1 MNRYV
6 GQTNLSLIGPLGQK
20 KISAARVTILGCGA
34 LGTVAADLLTRA
46 GVGRLL
52 IIDRDVV
59 ELSNLQRQTLFIESD
74 AAAKVP
80 KAEAAALR
88 LRQINSEVNIEASV
102 VDFTG
107 INALELVRGSD
118 LVIDATDNYL
128 ARFTLNEACQVLGL
142 PWVYGGVLGTM
153 GTMGVFA
160 PGGPCF
166 RCLFTD
172 LPLLGSAESCSV
184 AGVLG
189 SVTTIVAAAQVAE
202 AIKIITGN
210 EHRHNLL
217 EFDLRS
223 GEFRTIDIAQDP
235 LCPACQLRQGEFL
248 GRSPAP
254 EAVVVCGEQSVLVPG
269 GAGPV
274 DLRSLGQRLSARG
287 FKVDGS
293 RYTLRIAAVDQC
305 EVVIFGDGRA
315 LIYGTTSV
323 GRAKNIYTSIL
334 G

>member
-1 MNRYV
+1 MNRYL
-6 GQTNLSLIGPLGQK
+6 GQTNLGLIGPLGQK
-20 KISAARVTILGCGA
+20 KISAAKVAIIGCGA

-46 GVGRLL
+46 GVGRLS

-80 KAEAAALR
+80 KAEAAAVR
-88 LRQINSEVNIEASV
+88 LRQTNSEVNIEALV
-102 VDFTG
+102 VEFTG
-107 INALELVRGSD
+107 MNALELLRGHD
-118 LVIDATDNYL
+118 LVIDATDNYP
-128 ARFTLNEACQVLGL
+128 ARFTINEACLALAL

-166 RCLFTD
+166 RCLFTE
-172 LPLLGSAESCSV
+172 LPALGAAESCRLT
-184 AGVLG
+184 GVLG

-217 EFDLRS
+217 EFDLAS
-223 GEFRTIDIAQDP
+223 GDFRTIDIARDP
-235 LCPACQLRQGEFL
+235 LCPACQLHQGEFL
-248 GRSPAP
+248 GRLPAP

-269 GAGPV
+269 GTGPV
-274 DLRSLGQRLSARG
+274 DLQSLGQRLSARG
-287 FKVDGS
+287 LKIEVS

-305 EVVIFGDGRA
+305 EVIIFGDGRA
-315 LIYGTTSV
+315 LIYGTESII
-323 GRAKNIYTSIL
+323 RAKNIYTSLL